1 MDTKELE
8 GLMRMIKHSQ
18 GVGLLLMK
26 VCKELMVRSITHDA
40 SKVLEED
47 LDRHIEAAQKK
58 QELIEKHGMTH
69 GDDMDRKFKEEYKD
83 LVEEHVRRNRHHVEY
98 HTNGILDMDL
108 MDVLE
113 MLLDWCQSAADNGD
127 DVEENN
133 SIGINAKKYGI
144 DPQLTCI
151 LRNTVRN
158 LRLE

>member
-1 MDTKELE
+1 
-8 GLMRMIKHSQ
+8 MI
-18 GVGLLLMK
+18 G
-26 VCKELMVRSITHDA
+26 I
-40 SKVLEED
+40 SKP
-47 LDRHIEAAQKK
+47 RKKK

-69 GDDMDRKFKEEYKD
+69 GDDMDRKFREEYKD